1 MNEDVGP
8 AYWRRLWRW
17 ENYHILLQDPKRKA
31 ITWQPGC
38 DCFFCYKL

>member
-17 ENYHILLQDPKRKA
+17 ENVHPFAGSPKEKQLHENLDVTVSFV
-31 ITWQPGC
+31 IN
-38 DCFFCYKL
+38 